1 MDKCFLRFGAINHKL
16 IVPFILLI
24 LSIIHIIYINYVLQ
38 NKANVI
44 VTEISSSFGHMLIII
59 IPYIKCFSVRKGKN
73 TNNSEKN
80 KKNYFKD
87 YFIFLSTHLINLLL
101 LFACSQ
107 LKPHSTKNNNIIF
120 LSSDVH
126 GLYCIG
132 SIEIVFIIILSF
144 FILDTH
150 HYVHHYL
157 SLFFFIIISIV
168 IDFILDN
175 FHYEF
180 NLDFFLYLIAFIGQL
195 FVESL
200 NLTYQK
206 YMFDVLYYSP
216 YRTCFAFGV
225 LFLLYN
231 LGTIGVFLL
240 AKKYEFIDYFKEE
253 NLSIGYEII
262 KFISNIFMVF
272 FLYTSM
278 ALTNFHFS
286 PNHLIANSEL
296 ADMII
301 YLLKSDSS
309 NKYYAIILFVFQFIL
324 LLVFLELLEL
334 NFCGLNKNTK
344 RSIRK
349 RADDDISNEVQ
360 HCESKIEL
368 IAGYIFGANESI
380 DKKETEMSIPINKE

>member
-1 MDKCFLRFGAINHKL
+1 
-16 IVPFILLI
+16 
-24 LSIIHIIYINYVLQ
+24 
-38 NKANVI
+38 
-44 VTEISSSFGHMLIII
+44 MLIII
-59 IPYIKCFSVRKGKN
+59 IPYIKCFSVRKGKHK
-73 TNNSEKN
+73 NNSEKN
-80 KKNYFKD
+80 KKNVFKD
-87 YFIFLSTHLINLLL
+87 YSIFLSTHLINLLL

-107 LKPHSTKNNNIIF
+107 LKPHSTKHNNIIF

-132 SIEIVFIIILSF
+132 SIEIIFIIILSF
-144 FILDTH
+144 FILDAQ
-150 HYVHHYL
+150 YYAHHYL
-157 SLFFFIIISIV
+157 SLFLFIIISIA

-180 NLDFFLYLIAFIGQL
+180 NLDFLLYLIAFIGQL
-195 FVESL
+195 FFESL

-206 YMFDVLYYSP
+206 YMFDALYYSP
-216 YRTCFAFGV
+216 YRTCFAFGI

-231 LGTIGVFLL
+231 CCTICVFKLT
-240 AKKYEFIDYFKEE
+240 KNDEFIDYFYAE
-253 NLSIGYEII
+253 NFSIGYEIF

-301 YLLKSDSS
+301 FLLKSDISY
-309 NKYYAIILFVFQFIL
+309 KYYAIILFVLQIIL
-324 LLVFLELLEL
+324 LLIFLELIEL

-349 RADDDISNEVQ
+349 RADDDISDEVQ
-360 HCESKIEL
+360 RESNIEL
-368 IAGYIFGANESI
+368 FAGYIFGANESI
-380 DKKETEMSIPINKE
+380 DEIESNEMDIGLNKI